1 MNRFCKSTFSLLLAT
16 LLLFSAAGISFG
28 MVLQSTHA
36 YAVGPSVETPAPAPD
51 EEDQQ
56 ETSGQDEQEKPQ
68 ETEQPE
74 EQPPASTWSPQ
85 DQKIN
90 IMGEEK
96 TSEKKETT
104 PESEQNTQE
113 GRSDPPPENTHS
125 FPSPLQGKIL
135 NVTFDGEPIQS
146 APIRE
151 KFADLILTIFI
162 EGVDKSALESYKND
176 EKIDFESKD
185 RFIPNNSSGSLS
197 MSIYNITSKD
207 DGVEFTAK
215 ISNVI
220 FSGTS
225 SEKSIIFSF
234 VFKHED
240 GTSSTFSEEV
250 ELKNIPSDTTDDS
263 ISIYLSLIHI

>member
-146 APIRE
+146 APIRVC
-151 KFADLILTIFI
+151 
-162 EGVDKSALESYKND
+162 GSY
-176 EKIDFESKD
+176 IDH
-185 RFIPNNSSGSLS
+185 
-197 MSIYNITSKD
+197 IY
-207 DGVEFTAK
+207 
-215 ISNVI
+215 
-220 FSGTS
+220 
-225 SEKSIIFSF
+225 
-234 VFKHED
+234 
-240 GTSSTFSEEV
+240 
-250 ELKNIPSDTTDDS
+250 
-263 ISIYLSLIHI
+263 

>member
-96 TSEKKETT
+96 TS
-104 PESEQNTQE
+104 
-113 GRSDPPPENTHS
+113 
-125 FPSPLQGKIL
+125 
-135 NVTFDGEPIQS
+135 
-146 APIRE
+146 
-151 KFADLILTIFI
+151 
-162 EGVDKSALESYKND
+162 
-176 EKIDFESKD
+176 
-185 RFIPNNSSGSLS
+185 
-197 MSIYNITSKD
+197 
-207 DGVEFTAK
+207 
-215 ISNVI
+215 
-220 FSGTS
+220 
-225 SEKSIIFSF
+225 
-234 VFKHED
+234 
-240 GTSSTFSEEV
+240 
-250 ELKNIPSDTTDDS
+250 
-263 ISIYLSLIHI
+263 